1 MCPNHIRPV
10 LFAVLLTAA
19 LGMSPA
25 AFAIDGLY
33 HVEGHGPG
41 STDIYKG
48 DAQIKKTGDTYSIVW
63 RVGQTRHLGTG
74 ILTDNVLS
82 VFFQPLERGAGAGLA
97 SFRVVDDKITD
108 GTWTVLGSTSVG
120 IERWTP
126 DRGD

>member
-1 MCPNHIRPV
+1 M
-10 LFAVLLTAA
+10 AAA
-19 LGMSPA
+19 LGLSPA
-25 AFAIDGLY
+25 ALAIEGHY

-48 DAQIKKTGDTYSIVW
+48 DAQIKKTGDTYSIAW

-74 ILTDNVLS
+74 ILTDKVLS

-97 SFRVVDDKITD
+97 SFRIVDDKITD

-120 IERWTP
+120 VERWTP

>member
-1 MCPNHIRPV
+1 MIAALGV
-10 LFAVLLTAA
+10 STAA
-19 LGMSPA
+19 L
-25 AFAIDGLY
+25 AIDGVY

-41 STDIYKG
+41 SSDTYKG
-48 DAQIKKTGDTYSIVW
+48 EAQIKKTGDTYSIVW

-74 ILTDNVLS
+74 IRTDNVLS

-97 SFRVVDDKITD
+97 SFRVVDDKITE
-108 GTWTVLGSTSVG
+108 GTWTVLGSKSVG

>member
-10 LFAVLLTAA
+10 LFALSLTAA
-19 LGMSPA
+19 LGVSSA
-25 AFAIDGLY
+25 AFAIEGLY

-74 ILTDNVLS
+74 ILTGNVLS

-97 SFRVVDDKITD
+97 SFRIIDDKVAD

-120 IERWTP
+120 VERWMP